1 MQLPY
6 SDELEIQHLSRLF
19 DNTSE
24 CYKFFWFQAVVSK
37 VLDGK
42 MVLTYEELINE
53 MIADAW
59 YMVTEYH
66 LNLGPRDTLERV
78 VHDIQ
83 KLSGM
88 KPSEKKSVL
97 IEYLNNCQ
105 NPEINRQKRTLTRNV
120 PYRLQAP
127 FMSQI
132 KGKDW
137 NTSEP
142 ELARKINQEKRLMYY
157 FIELNGMQTKICIQ
171 DEWCCYIHKNQEI
184 VKGWLQYNMILYLQK
199 RNPSVPGIA
208 DKLYPPQER
217 KLDKVKKYWKLL
229 LTLQP
234 IQEIYG
240 HNLLDSN
247 DISIDHFVPWS
258 FVAHDE
264 LWNLHPTTKS
274 INSSKS
280 NHLPDWDT
288 YFTELAK
295 EEYNAYDLL
304 WKNETVHAE
313 FEKCAKD
320 HLNNM
325 EIRYRLYQ
333 EGQDFPMFCRQLE
346 SVIQPVY
353 QSAQN
358 CGFDRWIYH
367 GGVNEPDDSVL

>member
-6 SDELEIQHLSRLF
+6 SNELNIEHLSRLF

-24 CYKFFWFQAVVSK
+24 CYKFFWFQAIVTK
-37 VLDGK
+37 VLEGK
-42 MVLTYEELINE
+42 TILTYEELIDE

-66 LNLGPRDTLERV
+66 LNLGPRDTLEKV
-78 VHDIQ
+78 VRYIQ
-83 KLSGM
+83 KVSGM
-88 KPSEKKSVL
+88 KSSEKKSVI
-97 IEYLNNCQ
+97 IEYLKNCRDA
-105 NPEINRQKRTLTRNV
+105 EINKQKRTLTRNV

-127 FMSQI
+127 FMSGL
-132 KGKDW
+132 KGRDW
-137 NTSEP
+137 NVSES
-142 ELARKINQEKRLMYY
+142 ELAKRINQEDRLIYY
-157 FIELNGMQTKICIQ
+157 FNTFNGMETTIRIQ
-171 DEWCCYIHKNQEI
+171 DDWCLYIHKNQEI

-217 KLDKVKKYWKLL
+217 KLEKVKKYWRLL
-229 LTLQP
+229 LSLQP
-234 IQEIYG
+234 MQEIYG
-240 HNLLDSN
+240 HKLLDSN

-288 YFTELAK
+288 YFSEFARMEYGAYELIWKSERVHTEF
-295 EEYNAYDLL
+295 D
-304 WKNETVHAE
+304 
-313 FEKCAKD
+313 KCARD

-325 EIRYRLYQ
+325 DIRYKLYGK
-333 EGQDFPMFCRQLE
+333 GQDYQTFAGCLE
-346 SVIQPVY
+346 SVIKPVY
-353 QSAQN
+353 QSAEN
-358 CGFDRWIYH
+358 CGFDSWIYH
-367 GGVNEPDDSVL
+367 GEQNESDSILL